1 MAYGKGAGGQ
11 LSPAGRSDMQAGL
24 KFIPLIIA
32 GLTAIV
38 WGLPAAHRLR
48 QPLDIVAALV
58 VLAGVVAA
66 AMGVLLLAI
75 PNFFR

>member
-1 MAYGKGAGGQ
+1 
-11 LSPAGRSDMQAGL
+11 MQAGV
-24 KFIPLIIA
+24 KFIPLVIA
-32 GLTAIV
+32 GLAAIA

-48 QPLDIVAALV
+48 QPFDTAAALA

-66 AMGVLLLAI
+66 AMGILLVTI

>member
-1 MAYGKGAGGQ
+1 MHAGV
-11 LSPAGRSDMQAGL
+11 
-24 KFIPLIIA
+24 KFIPLVVA
-32 GLTAIV
+32 GLAAIA

-48 QPLDIVAALV
+48 SPLDIAAALA

-66 AMGVLLLAI
+66 ALGILLVII